1 MSNET
6 LTSKEA
12 VAQTW
17 VRALSD
23 LDLFVQLCS
32 PDCRVWHS
40 NDNVWVTVEQAV
52 DAAKARPDFPEFVD
66 PRVVLTDAGFIVQ
79 SSVSL
84 ELGGQLQQ
92 LHIIQV
98 TEMRDGKVVRV
109 QEYIAPEMPI

>member
-23 LDLFVQLCS
+23 LDLFAQLCS
-32 PDCRVWHS
+32 ADCQVWHS
-40 NDNVWVTVEQAV
+40 NDNLWVTVQQAV

-66 PRVVLTDAGFIVQ
+66 PRVTMTDAGFIVQ

-84 ELGGQLQQ
+84 ELGGHAQQ
-92 LHIIQV
+92 LHILQV
-98 TEMRDGKVVRV
+98 TDVVDGKVVRV
-109 QEYIAPEMPI
+109 QEYISPEMPI